1 MTESRQN
8 LIELSKIAKMAIS
21 FGEETSVNEYLIDE
35 VYQIGHLEKKTFNQW
50 KKEGKKVKKGEKGFA
65 IWSKPIE
72 KPKKETPEEG
82 EETKP
87 EKVWGIAYLFTE
99 LQVEDGTIQRS
110 YSSK

>member
-50 KKEGKKVKKGEKGFA
+50 KQEGKKVKKGEKGFA

-72 KPKKETPEEG
+72 KKKPEPTEG

-87 EKVWGIAYLFTE
+87 GKIWGIAYLFTE
-99 LQVEDGTIQRS
+99 LQVEDGKI
-110 YSSK
+110 